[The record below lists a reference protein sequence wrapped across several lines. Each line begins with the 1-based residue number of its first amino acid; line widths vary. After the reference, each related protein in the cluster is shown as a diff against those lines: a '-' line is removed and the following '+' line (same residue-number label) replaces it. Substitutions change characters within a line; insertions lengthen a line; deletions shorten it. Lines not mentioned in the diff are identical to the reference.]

1 MLKNIPYTTI
11 NTAAGPYAATDG
23 TLAIATNLIYERGAL
38 RPLCAPGII
47 DHVPTGQHIVFIH
60 RGSDYT
66 NYIVASTS
74 TIGWMHHDTFITLQ
88 PQETITDIAAIGNV
102 LVVSSSLHL
111 YYVLFKDKAYHL
123 LGTELPRVNIR
134 FALNA
139 QLVQQD
145 YDENLTFSDF
155 SSADKTYQADQS
167 ATFDA
172 EMYSNSS
179 SAYIPSTIAK
189 EVPIALPKALE
200 QNVEYKVEASGTGFS
215 KLYLYAATAANAN
228 FDRLAEVRG
237 GRSAT
242 FRAAKAYKVFRANI
256 LADNGSPSY
265 HCAGTVKISKGFD
278 NTVAGKVIEYTA
290 DNYQAVMGATNKFVN
305 EKATEQSRFIY
316 PFFVRYALRL
326 YDGSYARISEPVLM
340 IPNSGYAPLIEF
352 TEGSNKLSLYAFIAQ
367 LQCDIQN
374 AIDDR
379 WRDIVS
385 GVDIFVSPPA
395 YPYNQGDNFKES
407 EKRFEFAVIN
417 ATEGVDQIKGTS
429 FGYCCLSG
437 VSQTAN
443 YGYAKHDLAA
453 TAKRQFGFGDTAT
466 KNDWRVIRI
475 AKADDQMEKIQNTA
489 SFFLVHSFEFDEF
502 NAAVNKDELDDYHT
516 IDIKKGV
523 LSALVN
529 RHSLDDNS
537 LSNATFFNA
546 HLHTYNQRLHLF
558 DYAMRL
564 PAPDTPAQ
572 MNPIVYRHDTR
583 GTLCQLTVF
592 IKTAQGERIVKTTEM
607 FEDEQPTALPW
618 FFYPHTGAYKAVL
631 VFKTVEGVYN
641 VATLNLKTH
650 PFLNGAYW
658 LAESL
663 DDDMPTDATSTT
675 IEETTVNDTCLY
687 PNAVLLSEVDNPF
700 AFLPS
705 RMVTVGVNRIISM
718 AAAVQALSQGQ
729 FGQFPLY
736 AFTSEGVWA
745 LEVNSEG
752 AYSAKQPITRD
763 VCTNAKAITQIDN
776 AVLFVA
782 QRGIM
787 CIAGATTECIS
798 TEIDNDDR
806 PFAKSLPVMQGIIN
820 QTNLNHLDTPR
831 LDMENIDCIPFR
843 DFIDSCRMLY
853 DYPRQRIIVYNP
865 AYQYQYVYSL
875 EEKSWGMM
883 AYTVVDHLN
892 AYPNALALDAD
903 DNLVDFSACL
913 PAAKTLLVTMPFKL
927 DLPDTHKTVDA
938 VYQRGFFTRNAI
950 SQVLYASNDLH
961 HWHYVW
967 SSGNERLTGFRGT
980 PYKFFCLAVTAHL
993 NDYEQLFGF
1002 SASFTPRLTNRLR

>member
-592 IKTAQGERIVKTTEM
+592 IKTAQGERIVKTTDVD
-607 FEDEQPTALPW
+607 EDEQPTAMPW

>member
-1 MLKNIPYTTI
+1 MIKNIPYTTI
-11 NTAAGPYAATDG
+11 QTATGPYAANDG

-47 DHVPTGQHIVFIH
+47 DTVPTGQRIIFIH
-60 RGSDYT
+60 RTGDYT
-66 NYIVASTS
+66 NYIVADDS
-74 TIGWMHHDTFITLQ
+74 TIGWMHHDTFIDLQ
-88 PQETITDIAAIGNV
+88 PQETIIDIAAIGNV
-102 LVVSSSLHL
+102 LVVSTALHL
-111 YYVLFKDKAYHL
+111 YYVLFKDNTYHL
-123 LGTELPRVNIR
+123 LGTELPRVNIQ
-134 FALNA
+134 FALSA

-167 ATFDA
+167 ANFDTD
-172 EMYSNSS
+172 MYSNSS

-189 EVPIALPKALE
+189 DVPIPFPKAIE
-200 QNVEYKVEASGTGFS
+200 QNVEYKVEVSGTGFS
-215 KLYLYAATAANAN
+215 RLFLYAATADNAD
-228 FDRLAEVRG
+228 FDRVAEVRNG
-237 GRSAT
+237 KSAT
-242 FRAAKAYKVFRANI
+242 FRATKAYTVFQANI
-256 LADNGSPSY
+256 LADNGTKSY
-265 HCAGTVKISKGFD
+265 HAKGTVKIAKGFD
-278 NTVAGKVIEYTA
+278 NTVSGKVIEYNA
-290 DNYQAVMGATNKFVN
+290 DNYQAVMAATNKFVN

-326 YDGSYARISEPVLM
+326 YDGSYARCSEPILM

-352 TEGSNKLSLYAFIAQ
+352 TEGNNKLSLYAFIAR

-374 AIDDR
+374 TIDDK
-379 WRDIVS
+379 WRDIIS
-385 GVDIFVSPPA
+385 GVDIFVSPPI

-417 ATEGVDQIKGTS
+417 ATAGVDQIKGSS

-437 VSQTAN
+437 EKTAN

-453 TAKRQFGFGDTAT
+453 MAKRQFGFGDTAT
-466 KNDWRVIRI
+466 KEDWRVVRI

-502 NAAVNKDELDDYHT
+502 NAAVRKSVLDDYHT

-529 RHSLDDNS
+529 RQTLSDNS
-537 LSNATFFNA
+537 LSNAVFFGA

-558 DYAMRL
+558 DYAMQL
-564 PAPDTPAQ
+564 PAPLSPAG
-572 MNPIVYRHDTR
+572 MNNIVYRHDTR
-583 GTLCQLTVF
+583 GTLCRLTVF
-592 IKTAQGERIVKTTEM
+592 IKTAQGERVVSTTITNG
-607 FEDEQPTALPW
+607 DEQPTALPW
-618 FFYPHTGAYKAVL
+618 FFYPHTGAYRAVL
-631 VFKTVEGVYN
+631 VFKTVEREYN
-641 VATLNLKTH
+641 VATLQLKTH

-658 LAESL
+658 LADTL
-663 DDDMPTDATSTT
+663 DADMPTDAFTST
-675 IEETTVNDTCLY
+675 IEETTIKDTCLY

-705 RMVTVGVNRIISM
+705 RMVSIGVSRIVKM

-745 LEVNSEG
+745 LEVNNEG

-776 AVLFVA
+776 AVIFVA

-787 CIAGATTECIS
+787 RIAGATTECIS

-806 PFAKSLPVMQGIIN
+806 PFAKSLPSMKGIIN
-820 QTNLNHLDTPR
+820 QTNINHPDAPR
-831 LDMENIDCIPFR
+831 LDMEYIDCIPFR
-843 DFIDSCRMLY
+843 EFTANCRMLY

-883 AYTVVDHLN
+883 AYPIVDHLN
-892 AYPNALALDAD
+892 AYPSALALDTD
-903 DNLVDFSACL
+903 DNLVDFSAYL
-913 PAAKTLLVTMPFKL
+913 PATKTLLVTMPFKL
-927 DLPDTHKTVDA
+927 DLPDTHKTINTII
-938 VYQRGFFTRNAI
+938 QRGFFTRHAI
-950 SQVLYASNDLH
+950 IQVLYASNDLQQ
-961 HWHYVW
+961 WHYVW
-967 SSGNERLTGFRGT
+967 SSGNERLSGFRGS
-980 PYKFFCLAVTAHL
+980 PYKFFCLAVTAQL
-993 NDYEQLFGF
+993 NHDEQLYGF
-1002 SASFTPRLTNRLR
+1002 TASFTPRLTNRPR